1 MTRRAL
7 PSWLLIA
14 LVLSGLLLLALGGYL
29 GPLVR
34 VVTTPVVRAQAAVVR
49 YARAV
54 GDYLR
59 TPTDVQALRRRNQE
73 LEAQVAELQTQLA
86 LLQQQVADL
95 ELYAALLDFARAH
108 PQHEYKT
115 AQVIGRDPSPFLHY
129 IIVNVGSDDGVRPG
143 MPVVS
148 AQGLVGQVVA
158 VIPRAA
164 RVRLITDPTS
174 RVSVRITPSN
184 TEALLVGSVT
194 GDLSLEMV
202 PLDAEVN
209 PGDLVVTAGLGGEYP
224 PNILVG
230 QVLSTRRLAHALFQE
245 VAVQPATAF
254 ADLRVVLVI
263 VNFRPVDIAPLVP
276 TPGAGGP

>member
-1 MTRRAL
+1 MKARPL
-7 PSWLLIA
+7 PSWLILA
-14 LVLSGLLLLALGGYL
+14 LVLAGLLLLALGGYL
-29 GPLVR
+29 APIVR
-34 VVTTPVVRAQAAVVR
+34 VAAAPVLQAQAAVVR
-49 YARAV
+49 YVTAV
-54 GDYLR
+54 RDYLR
-59 TPTDVQALRRRNQE
+59 TPTDVQALRQRNQE

-95 ELYAALLDFARAH
+95 TLYAALVDFARAH
-108 PQHEYKT
+108 PEHEYKT

-129 IIVNVGSDDGVRPG
+129 IIINLGSDDGIRPG

-202 PLDAEVN
+202 PLDAKIN

-245 VAVQPATAF
+245 VAVQPATPF
-254 ADLRVVLVI
+254 ADLRLVLVI
-263 VNFRPVDIAPLVP
+263 VNFRPVDIAPLIP

>member
-1 MTRRAL
+1 MRVRSL
-7 PSWLLIA
+7 PSWLIVA
-14 LVLSGLLLLALGGYL
+14 LLLTGLLLLAWGGYL
-29 GPLVR
+29 A
-34 VVTTPVVRAQAAVVR
+34 PVVRLVSAPVLQAQSAVVR
-49 YARAV
+49 YVTAV
-54 GDYLR
+54 RDYLR

-73 LEAQVAELQTQLA
+73 LEAQVAELQTQVA

-95 ELYAALLDFARAH
+95 SLYAALLDFARAH
-108 PQHEYKT
+108 PEHEYKT

-129 IIVNVGSDDGVRPG
+129 IIINLGSDDGIRPG

-174 RVSVRITPSN
+174 RVSVRVLPFN

-194 GDLSLEMV
+194 GDLSLDLV
-202 PLDAEVN
+202 PLDATIN
-209 PGDLVVTAGLGGEYP
+209 PGDLVVTAGLGGAYP

-245 VAVQPATAF
+245 VAVQPATPF
-254 ADLRVVLVI
+254 ADLRLVLVI
-263 VNFRPVDIAPLVP
+263 VNFRPVDIAPLIP
-276 TPGAGGP
+276 TPGATTP

>member
-1 MTRRAL
+1 MKTRSL
-7 PSWLLIA
+7 PSWLIVA
-14 LVLSGLLLLALGGYL
+14 LVLAGLLLLTLGGYL
-29 GPLVR
+29 
-34 VVTTPVVRAQAAVVR
+34 TPVVRVVSAPVLQVQAAVVR
-49 YARAV
+49 YVTAV
-54 GDYLR
+54 RDYLR
-59 TPTDVQALRRRNQE
+59 TPTDVQALRQRNQE

-108 PQHEYKT
+108 PEHEYKA

-129 IIVNVGSDDGVRPG
+129 LIINVGSDDGIRPG

-164 RVRLITDPTS
+164 RVRLITDPAS
-174 RVSVRITPSN
+174 RVSVRITPAN

-202 PLDAEVN
+202 PLDAQVN
-209 PGDLVVTAGLGGEYP
+209 PGDLVITAGLGGAYP

-245 VAVQPATAF
+245 VAVQPATSF
-254 ADLRVVLVI
+254 GDLRLVLVI
-263 VNFRPVDIAPLVP
+263 VNFRPIDIAPLIP
-276 TPGAGGP
+276 TPGGGTP